1 MAAIIRRTAI
11 STACR
16 CDQRR
21 RRTILVVLGG
31 RSREEKIEMN
41 GFFLQLGLV
50 ALGGLLVFLF
60 SLYSIHREKKR
71 S

>member
-1 MAAIIRRTAI
+1 
-11 STACR
+11 
-16 CDQRR
+16 
-21 RRTILVVLGG
+21 VVLWG

-71 S
+71 SS

>member
-1 MAAIIRRTAI
+1 M
-11 STACR
+11 S
-16 CDQRR
+16 
-21 RRTILVVLGG
+21 
-31 RSREEKIEMN
+31 

-60 SLYSIHREKKR
+60 SLYSIYREKKR